1 VLAASAVLV
10 AMGAGAAWHQ
20 HTAGDTFPERCSLCE
35 PPGGVA
41 GHFALAATPPQESRK
56 PIYETRQVHDPNGT
70 GRFYMG
76 REIAQV
82 MGPGGVP
89 WLDRAERET
98 EEHPAT
104 VVDALELREGEVVA
118 DVGAGS
124 GYFTFKIA
132 PKVGKTGRVLAV
144 DIQSE
149 MLDTIRARAA
159 ALKLTNVVEVKDT
172 ETDPMLPAGG
182 VDLVLMVDVYHELA
196 YPFEVMTKVREAL
209 KPGGRVVFVEY
220 RKEDPQVPIKEV
232 HKMSLDQLD
241 KEMKVVGLTRVRTVE
256 TLPLQHIAIFEKQ
269 GGL

>member
-1 VLAASAVLV
+1 MRACVQPA
-10 AMGAGAAWHQ
+10 
-20 HTAGDTFPERCSLCE
+20 
-35 PPGGVA
+35 GVA
-41 GHFALAATPPQESRK
+41 AHSALPALLSQQSPQ

-82 MGPGGVP
+82 MGPGGIP
-89 WLDRAERET
+89 WLDRPERET
-98 EEHPAT
+98 EEHPAA
-104 VVDALELREGEVVA
+104 VIDALELREGEVVA
-118 DVGAGS
+118 DLGAGS
-124 GYFTFKIA
+124 GYFTFRIA

-144 DIQSE
+144 DIQDE
-149 MLDTIRARAA
+149 MLDAIRTRAA
-159 ALKLTNVVEVKDT
+159 TLKLSNVEEVKDT

-196 YPFEVMTKVREAL
+196 YPFEVMTKVCEAL

-241 KEMKVVGLTRVRTVE
+241 KEMKVVGLARIRTVE
-256 TLPLQHIAIFEKQ
+256 SLPLQHIAIFEKRSRRRP
-269 GGL
+269 LV